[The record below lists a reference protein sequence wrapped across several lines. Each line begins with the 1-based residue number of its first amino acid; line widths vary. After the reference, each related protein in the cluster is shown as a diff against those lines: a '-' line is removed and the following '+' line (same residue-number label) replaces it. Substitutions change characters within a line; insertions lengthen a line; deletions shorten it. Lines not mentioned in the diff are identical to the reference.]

1 MLSKILSSE
10 EIKPNSIVCADV
22 LDGLSRI
29 REESVHLIICS
40 PPFNVGICYKNHE
53 DTMPHA
59 DYLSWIR
66 NIWKACKRVLVVGG
80 RICINI
86 DATMNLEGN
95 PEDRKER
102 VHPLHVD
109 FTNQLRELG
118 YIYRGE
124 ICWTKQNAPGKDTA
138 WGSYCL
144 CSNPHIRRNSEY
156 IILAS
161 KGVLKLDGDNMQCD
175 LTKEEFHE
183 WTLSEWKMKPETRSK
198 GHPAPYPMELVYRCV
213 KLFSYVGNTVLDPF
227 NGSGTTTAVALAL
240 GRQYIGIDNSDTY
253 CRIAKEAIKRLEE
266 EQIIRGPYKF
276 TPAPAV
282 CKEAQELKK
291 KNKPIDLYE

>member
-1 MLSKILSSE
+1 MIN
-10 EIKPNSIVCADV
+10 EIETDSIVCSDV
-22 LDGLSRI
+22 LDGLDRV
-29 REESVHLIICS
+29 RENSVHLIVTS
-40 PPFNVGICYKNHE
+40 PPFNVGIGYDQHA
-53 DTMPHA
+53 DTMPHNE
-59 DYLSWIR
+59 YLSWVKDV
-66 NIWKACKRVLVVGG
+66 WKACFRVLVKGG

-86 DATMNLEGN
+86 DATMNLN
-95 PEDRKER
+95 DREKYPER

-109 FTNQLRELG
+109 FTNQLRDLG

-161 KGVLKLDGDNMQCD
+161 KEDLSLEGDNMMCD

-183 WTLSEWKMKPETRSK
+183 WTLSEWKISPETSKK
-198 GHPAPYPMELVYRCV
+198 GHPVPYPRELVRRCI

-227 NGSGTTTAVALAL
+227 NGSGTTTTTALEH
-240 GRQYIGIDNSDTY
+240 GRHYIGIDNSSKY
-253 CRIAKEAIKRLEE
+253 VAFAKENAAQMR
-266 EQIIRGPYKF
+266 
-276 TPAPAV
+276 
-282 CKEAQELKK
+282 QELKFSGGYSFIPAPITVK
-291 KNKPIDLYE
+291 KAQEHKFQSKQKRDIFSV